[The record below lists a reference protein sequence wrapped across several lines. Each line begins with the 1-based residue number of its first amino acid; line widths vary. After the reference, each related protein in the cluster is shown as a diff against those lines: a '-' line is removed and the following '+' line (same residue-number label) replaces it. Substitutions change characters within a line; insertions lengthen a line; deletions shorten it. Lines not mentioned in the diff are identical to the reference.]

1 MRDLLLFAGFVLFW
15 WLLQRW
21 LLPRMGVPT

>member
-1 MRDLLLFAGFVLFW
+1 MSDLLLFAGFLLVW

-21 LLPRMGVPT
+21 LMPRFGVPT